1 LLIHQMC
8 PPITDLVLES
18 NMITSAGAEAIFNGI
33 ANSTKI
39 ERINLGDNRITDE
52 FVVWLGRHLK
62 TLRLE
67 KKRFSLT

>member
-1 LLIHQMC
+1 
-8 PPITDLVLES
+8 
-18 NMITSAGAEAIFNGI
+18 MITSAGAEAIFNGI

-52 FVVWLGRHLK
+52 FVIWLGRHLK